1 MVERKIKYGIEH
13 IHSEFSI
20 KDSAMSVKELLQKA
34 VEYGAPGVILTDHGV
49 LSGTF
54 PLINA
59 AKEMNEQLKD
69 SGYQIK
75 VVPGVEAYV
84 QGDDIH
90 THNMHLI
97 LIPCD
102 YIGYSSI
109 SRAVTASNKNIDND
123 IPRMTKEILME
134 NFGVGSKG
142 HGHVI
147 ATSACVGGIL
157 SQLLLQNE
165 RISKPLKA
173 IEKKLSSP
181 VNPEKQEN
189 AEILRRYAE
198 LEEALSV
205 LTKKKREC
213 TAILKKSPTR
223 LKKTENLLR
232 GKEGHESAVEAL
244 EKFFEE
250 QEKATKELNELD
262 NQISILTREKKLLGP
277 NRKKIKDFIPT
288 YESLKERRQELLDSQ
303 KPETELIR
311 EAEIALE
318 EYIELF
324 GNENFYIELQYHG
337 FENELYAMK
346 ILAALAKKYN
356 VPVVAANDAH
366 FASNSEDDCLARQ
379 INMSQRFNKWNELTP
394 GDRELYIKTDEE
406 LTKALLNVTDSEQ
419 VDSAMKGIGDIL
431 KRCNVEFPKESHYP
445 KFQLP
450 DGKTDSGAYL
460 RKLAE
465 AGISKRYPGAKWTEE
480 YQKRMEYEL
489 DIIHRMGYDDYH
501 LIVQDFLNYARTM
514 ALQNTDRVGV
524 GVGPGRGSAV
534 GSIVCYLIGITDV
547 DPMRHGLIFERYL
560 NPERVSMP
568 DIDSDFA
575 NYIRPS
581 VIKYVREKY
590 GEMGVCLI
598 ETNNEQPPKAS
609 IKAVGRVVGT
619 PEYKNAA
626 EQIAKAIRPKE
637 NTHFNAK
644 DESGATLK
652 ERLEKQFPDKSS
664 LDIIKKASLIEGSI
678 INYGTHAAG
687 VVISDNGDISK
698 YVPLKW
704 NEDGWVCQCTK
715 EDVEGNAHLL
725 KMDFLG
731 LRNLDI
737 ANKAIHL
744 IARNHGV
751 NINLTSIPF
760 ENAVFKNIF
769 STGKTT
775 AVFQFESSGM
785 KQMLTEFK
793 PDSIEDIIL
802 LVAAYRPGPMQYLP
816 EIKAV
821 KNGVKKAKYIIP
833 EMAEVLSSTY
843 GKPVYQEQIQA
854 IFNKF
859 AGFSLGEADVIRRIM
874 SKKKMSLLTDP
885 KTNYKGKFIDGLIER
900 GAKPVEAEAFW
911 EELVEFANYS
921 FNKSHAAAYAYLAYQ
936 TAYLK
941 YYYPAEYFAAALCQA
956 DISKYPMLIKEIHD
970 FGVSIISPSI
980 SLSEET
986 FTVKNNSIVFGINSI
1001 KGVGSDGVEIIKERN
1016 ARPFTSFKDFVRRVS
1031 INKNHLESL
1040 IRCGF
1045 FDEFCNN
1052 RDALAACSEQLSAL
1066 AKSLSVSIA
1075 NAEKIK
1081 KCLQETDDE
1090 KVKLQEEKK
1099 LEKITKE
1106 IENNERLLSSFS
1118 IEDIEEDFEKKL
1130 EMEYELIGYYVSGHP
1145 MDVWEKPDN
1154 AVDICNLDENGGVL
1168 ISGIIKSANEYERK
1182 KDGALFSM
1190 FTVED
1195 ETGLV
1200 KVACWSKKYT
1210 QRNKEC
1216 IRVGTAVKVFGQ
1228 CKIENEEENEKT
1240 LLFSASEISPLK
1252 KKVSFSEITERKA
1265 NEYFS
1270 SRLYVTIPNVAQ
1282 WLALRDSFRQYKD
1295 ENGVFLNVNIIGY
1308 RQTVLSYK
1316 VSKNII
1322 NSELGVFSVNP

>member
-34 VEYGAPGVILTDHGV
+34 AEYGAPGVILTDHGV

-59 AKEMNEQLKD
+59 AKELNEQMKD
-69 SGYQIK
+69 TGYQIK

-102 YIGYSSI
+102 YVGYLSI
-109 SRAVTASNKNIDND
+109 SKAVTASNKNIDND
-123 IPRMTKEILME
+123 IPRMTKEILLE
-134 NFGVGSKG
+134 YFGVGSTG

-147 ATSACVGGIL
+147 ATSACIGGVL
-157 SQLLLQNE
+157 SQLLLQNN
-165 RISKPLKA
+165 RIKKPLNA
-173 IEKKLSSP
+173 IEKKLSNP

-189 AEILRRYAE
+189 IEILQHYTE
-198 LEEALSV
+198 LEETISA
-205 LTKKKREC
+205 LTKKKKEY

-223 LKKTENLLR
+223 LQKTEISLR
-232 GKEGHESAVEAL
+232 GKEGYESAVEAL
-244 EKFFEE
+244 EEFFKEQKIAEE
-250 QEKATKELNELD
+250 ERNKLD
-262 NQISILTREKKLLGP
+262 NQIALLTQEKKILSP
-277 NRKKIKDFIPT
+277 IRKKIKDFTPT
-288 YESLKERRQELLDSQ
+288 YESLKAKKQELLDSQ
-303 KPETELIR
+303 KNEEQLMQETET
-311 EAEIALE
+311 ALK

-324 GNENFYIELQYHG
+324 GNGNFYIELQYHG
-337 FENELYAMK
+337 FDNELSTMK
-346 ILAALAKKYN
+346 ILASLAKKYN

-366 FASNSEDDCLARQ
+366 FATNSENDCLARQ
-379 INMSQRFNKWNELTP
+379 INMSQRFNSWNELNP

-406 LTKALLNVTDSEQ
+406 LIKALSNIADSEQ

-431 KRCNVEFPKESHYP
+431 ERCNVEFPKESHYP
-445 KFQLP
+445 KYQLP
-450 DGKTDSGAYL
+450 DGETDSGVYL

-465 AGISKRYPGAKWTEE
+465 AGISKRYPGDKWTEE

-501 LIVQDFLNYARTM
+501 LIVQDFLNYAREL

-609 IKAVGRVVGT
+609 IKAVGRVMGT

-626 EQIAKAIRPKE
+626 EQIAKVIKPKD
-637 NTHFNAK
+637 NKHFNTK
-644 DESGATLK
+644 DESGMTLK
-652 ERLEKQFPDKSS
+652 ERLETQFPDKTS
-664 LDIIKKASLIEGSI
+664 LDVIKKASLIEGSI

-687 VVISDNGDISK
+687 VVISDNGDISN

-775 AVFQFESSGM
+775 AVFQFESAGM

-821 KNGVKKAKYIIP
+821 KSGTKKAKYIIP

-885 KTNYKGKFIDGLIER
+885 KTNYKGKFIDGLIAR
-900 GAKPVEAEAFW
+900 GANPAEAESFW

-970 FGVSIISPSI
+970 FGVSIIPPSI

-986 FTVKNNSIVFGINSI
+986 FTVKKNSIVFGINSI
-1001 KGVGSDGVEIIKERN
+1001 KGVGSDGVEIINERN
-1016 ARPFTSFKDFVRRVS
+1016 MRPFTSFKDFVRRIS

-1040 IRCGF
+1040 IRCGV

-1052 RDALAACSEQLSAL
+1052 RDALAACSEHLSAL
-1066 AKSLSVSIA
+1066 AKSLNTAVE
-1075 NAEKIK
+1075 NAEKTK
-1081 KCLQETDDE
+1081 MRLQEVVDE
-1090 KVKLQEEKK
+1090 KAKIQEEKK
-1099 LEKITKE
+1099 LEKLMRE

-1118 IEDIEEDFEKKL
+1118 IEDIDEDFEKKL
-1130 EMEYELIGYYVSGHP
+1130 EMEHELIGYYVSGHP
-1145 MDVWEKPDN
+1145 MDVWQKPNN
-1154 AVDICNLDENGGVL
+1154 AVDICDLDENDGVL
-1168 ISGIIKSANEYERK
+1168 ISGIIKTANEYERK

-1190 FTVED
+1190 FTIED
-1195 ETGLV
+1195 ETGLI
-1200 KVACWSKKYT
+1200 KVACWAKNYT
-1210 QRNKEC
+1210 QKNKEC
-1216 IRVGTAVKVFGQ
+1216 IKVGSAVKVFGQ
-1228 CKIENEEENEKT
+1228 CKVENEEENEKT

-1252 KKVSFSEITERKA
+1252 KRVDFSEITERKA

-1270 SRLYVTIPNVAQ
+1270 SRLFVTIPNVAQ
-1282 WLALRDSFRQYKD
+1282 WLVLRDSFRKYAD
-1295 ENGVFLNVNIIGY
+1295 ENGVILNVNIMGY
-1308 RQTVLSYK
+1308 RQTTLSYK
-1316 VSKNII
+1316 VSRNII
-1322 NSELGVFSVNP
+1322 NSGLGVFSVNP